1 MHPVAAIGQFALA
14 DAVAV
19 RQQERIAR
27 LVGHDAGSKARQ
39 HVRAI
44 LIISNVVEAFGFALR
59 AQRIAGQVQPFQRG
73 VFRRVNV
80 VDDGKSELCRQLF
93 DDQLVILLTIGTP
106 RLTVDLNA
114 HQRQIFAIQH
124 QRAPAAP

>member
-1 MHPVAAIGQFALA
+1 MAAIGQFALA
-14 DAVAV
+14 DAVTV

-27 LVGHDAGSKARQ
+27 LVGHDAGGKARQ
-39 HVRAI
+39 HVRTI
-44 LIISNVVEAFGFALR
+44 LVIGNVVEALGFALR

-73 VFRRVNV
+73 VFRWVNV

-93 DDQLVILLTIGTP
+93 DDQLVILLTVGAP
-106 RLTVDLNA
+106 RLPVDLNA

>member
-27 LVGHDAGSKARQ
+27 LVGLDAGGKARQ

-44 LIISNVVEAFGFALR
+44 LIIGNVVETFGFALR

-73 VFRRVNV
+73 VFA
-80 VDDGKSELCRQLF
+80 G
-93 DDQLVILLTIGTP
+93 
-106 RLTVDLNA
+106 
-114 HQRQIFAIQH
+114 
-124 QRAPAAP
+124 